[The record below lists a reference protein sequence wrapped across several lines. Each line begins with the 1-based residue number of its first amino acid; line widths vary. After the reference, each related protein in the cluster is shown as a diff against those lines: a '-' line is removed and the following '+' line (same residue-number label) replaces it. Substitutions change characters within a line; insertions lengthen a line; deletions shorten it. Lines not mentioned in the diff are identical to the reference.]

1 MHFGEQQSVSKPEK
15 FIPFPNAGFGATIF
29 ICEGGKAMDRDAE
42 LTAYL
47 LHHLHEN
54 AYFETLS
61 EMATF
66 FGISTRHLRLLM
78 NNPERC
84 KGGTIALSKVLNYF
98 GSRRIPF
105 DPVLIGF
112 FEPKQQNT
120 ATEGKAYTRL
130 NIAMPD
136 GLSDAGRESFK
147 YCRSFI
153 QLLSLRVCPNCSH
166 WCEPWDGREKLS
178 YRSCFVAQTAKAL
191 TQAIMITE
199 TQRT

>member
-1 MHFGEQQSVSKPEK
+1 
-15 FIPFPNAGFGATIF
+15 
-29 ICEGGKAMDRDAE
+29 MDRDAE

-47 LHHLHEN
+47 LRYLHKN
-54 AYFETLS
+54 AYFKTFS

-66 FGISTRHLRLLM
+66 FGISTRQLRLLM

-84 KGGTIALSKVLNYF
+84 KGGTIALSKVLSYF

-112 FEPKQQNT
+112 FGPKQQNT
-120 ATEGKAYTRL
+120 AMEGKAYTRL

-136 GLSDAGRESFK
+136 GLSDGGRESFE
-147 YCRSFI
+147 YCRGFV
-153 QLLSLRVCPNCSH
+153 QLLSLHVCPSCPH
-166 WCEPWDGREKLS
+166 WCDPWDGQEKLS